1 MSDQPGYTRVPNA
14 LLEIIATLPD
24 AECRVMLVIVRRTFG
39 WNKPNATIS
48 IKDFTDATKMSRQ
61 GVLNGIE
68 AAITRGLITRSPAGY
83 NNGYTYQVV
92 NEVDPLQVVN
102 EVDQSTKWT
111 TSSQRSRP
119 LVVNEVDHL
128 TPDLPHQ
135 EALNDMPKEIYK
147 EKERK
152 YIADDAQSAPPPH
165 TKPARTRKP
174 KADPDS
180 PLAVRQALADTCA
193 IEYGRHGPKEPK
205 LQVNTVAG
213 KLWKAAQEKG
223 ATEAQVIEG
232 IKTTA
237 AYCRRAVY
245 PYKDGQP
252 LTPGAIH
259 KHWKAAIEERDRTRA
274 RGNGAY
280 VNGASAPSALA
291 ALSPAD
297 VADGAEIARLFRQG
311 GGR

>member
-1 MSDQPGYTRVPNA
+1 MSDQEPYTRVPNA
-14 LLEIIATLPD
+14 LLDTMADLGN
-24 AECRVMLVIVRRTFG
+24 AELRVLLAIVRRTTGFQKACDVISLSQLERQTG
-39 WNKPNATIS
+39 IARPHIVTALESLLARNYIERDPAT
-48 IKDFTDATKMSRQ
+48 R
-61 GVLNGIE
+61 
-68 AAITRGLITRSPAGY
+68 
-83 NNGYTYQVV
+83 NGYCYRLVTLG
-92 NEVDPLQVVN
+92 N
-102 EVDQSTKWT
+102 QSPKV
-111 TSSQRSRP
+111 TSNPRLPEPVTLGNQS
-119 LVVNEVDHL
+119 LVTLGN
-128 TPDLPHQ
+128 TQ
-135 EALNDMPKEIYK
+135 KK
-147 EKERK
+147 EKEK
-152 YIADDAQSAPPPH
+152 KESIADDAQSAPPPP
-165 TKPARTRKP
+165 TKTARTRKP

-237 AYCRRAVY
+237 AYCRRVVY